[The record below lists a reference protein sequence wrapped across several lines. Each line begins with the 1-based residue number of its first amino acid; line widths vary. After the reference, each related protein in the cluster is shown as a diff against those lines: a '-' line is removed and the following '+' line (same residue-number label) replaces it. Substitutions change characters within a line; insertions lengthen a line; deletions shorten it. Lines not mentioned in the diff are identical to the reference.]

1 MMRVPF
7 LALLFSY
14 AVAYRRGA
22 HHGGFLVPRLPLRQ
36 TLRNHLNV
44 QYHATL
50 EVGGQRIDRAILDT
64 GSFELLVVS
73 KQCKQCRDAPYDP
86 NSSATFRPGPNAS
99 EIITHEF
106 GSGPTESQMGYEQIQ
121 IGTLAATNQTFFQI
135 VGHKIKAMN
144 QSDSFT
150 AIVGIGPPNPN
161 ATERSLLTGF
171 GVSEFSLCLQR
182 SPLAPGWL
190 TWGGGLTAFQKKQS
204 MELRVIG
211 KRHWAVSMRNLLPN
225 IKMSPEQQTA
235 AGTLLCQRGCAA
247 VLDSGTS
254 LISAPSHA
262 LQGLELLLP
271 RLEENCSN
279 FPDLPDLE
287 LELDGYRLT
296 LPPEAYVMRLSG
308 KFVDDVSLVEQLYI
322 KPQHLT
328 VPDQCF
334 YGFLTMNAHTDYGP
348 LWVLGM
354 PFFRHFH
361 TTFDISSNSG
371 TRRIWI
377 AEASDA
383 CEPLPTPGNRSG
395 SGDDKYEGIGVYPK
409 VVVVQRQ
416 EPQMQDTLKGKS
428 PKRLR
433 APLAVDAKSLR
444 RPVLPALNLG
454 L

>member
-1 MMRVPF
+1 MVP
-7 LALLFSY
+7 
-14 AVAYRRGA
+14 G
-22 HHGGFLVPRLPLRQ
+22 LPLRQ
-36 TLRNHLNV
+36 TLRNHMNV

-50 EVGGQRIDRAILDT
+50 EVGGQRVDRAILDT

-73 KQCKQCRDAPYDP
+73 KQCRQCLDPPYDP
-86 NSSATFRPGPNAS
+86 NASATFRPGPNAS
-99 EIITHEF
+99 EKIKHEF
-106 GSGPTESQMGYEQIQ
+106 GSGPTESLKGYERIK
-121 IGTLAATNQTFFQI
+121 IGALAATNQTFFQI
-135 VGHKIKAMN
+135 IGHRIKAMN
-144 QSDSFT
+144 QSDSFN

-161 ATERSLLTGF
+161 ATEESLLTGF
-171 GVSEFSLCLQR
+171 GISEFSLCLQR

-190 TWGGGLTAFQKKQS
+190 TWGGGLTPFQKKQS
-204 MELRVIG
+204 LELRVIG
-211 KRHWAVSMRNLLPN
+211 KRHWAVSMRHLLPK
-225 IKMSPEQQTA
+225 IKMSPEQRTA
-235 AGTLLCQRGCAA
+235 AGTLLCERGCAA

-271 RLEENCSN
+271 KLEENCSN
-279 FPDLPDLE
+279 FQDLPELE
-287 LELDGYRLT
+287 LELDGYRIT
-296 LPPEAYVMRLSG
+296 LPPDAYVMRLSG
-308 KFVDDVSLVEQLYI
+308 KFVDFLSFREQLYI

-354 PFFRHFH
+354 PFFRYFH
-361 TTFDISSNSG
+361 TTFDISSNNGTSNNATSNNG

-383 CEPLPTPGNRSG
+383 CEPLATPGVRSG
-395 SGDDKYEGIGVYPK
+395 TGDDKYDGVGVYPK

-416 EPQMQDTLKGKS
+416 EPQTQEPIQGKS

-433 APLAVDAKSLR
+433 APLAVDGKSLQ
-444 RPVLPALNLG
+444 RPVLPDLSFG

>member
-1 MMRVPF
+1 MAPVLPF
-7 LALLFSY
+7 
-14 AVAYRRGA
+14 
-22 HHGGFLVPRLPLRQ
+22 RQ
-36 TLRNHLNV
+36 QLTNHMNV

-50 EVGGQRIDRAILDT
+50 EVGDQRVDRAILDT

-73 KQCKQCRDAPYDP
+73 KHCRQCRDAPYDP
-86 NSSATFRPGPNAS
+86 NASATFRPAPNAS
-99 EIITHEF
+99 KIVTHEF
-106 GSGPTESQMGYEQIQ
+106 GSGPTESLKGYEHIE
-121 IGTLAATNQTFFQI
+121 IGALAAKNQTFFQI
-135 VGHKIKAMN
+135 VGHEIKAMN
-144 QSDSFT
+144 ESDSFN

-161 ATERSLLTGF
+161 ATEESLLTGF
-171 GVSEFSLCLQR
+171 GISEFSLCLQR

-190 TWGGGLTAFQKKQS
+190 TWGGELTALQKKQS
-204 MELRVIG
+204 LELRVIG
-211 KRHWAVSMRNLLPN
+211 KRHWAVSMRHLLPN
-225 IKMSPEQQTA
+225 IKLSPEQRAA
-235 AGTLLCQRGCAA
+235 AGTLLCERGCAA

-262 LQGLELLLP
+262 LQGLEMLLP
-271 RLEENCSN
+271 KLEEDCSN
-279 FPDLPDLE
+279 FPDLPELE

-296 LPPEAYVMRLSG
+296 LPPEVYVMRLKG
-308 KFVDDVSLVEQLYI
+308 KFVDALSVWDQLYI
-322 KPQHLT
+322 KPQHLA

-361 TTFDISSNSG
+361 TTFDLSSSNG

-383 CEPLPTPGNRSG
+383 CEPLPTQGVRSG
-395 SGDDKYEGIGVYPK
+395 TGDGKYKGVGVYPK

-416 EPQMQDTLKGKS
+416 EPNIQAAVKGK
-428 PKRLR
+428 PPTQLR
-433 APLAVDAKSLR
+433 APFTIEAKSLR
-444 RPVLPALNLG
+444 RPMLPALSFG